1 MIDLRS
7 ELARKIDRYSPTL
20 GAKSVGK
27 IIAVG
32 DGVVSLSGLSD
43 SMMAEILEFPKKTR
57 GLVLNLNKHDV
68 GAIILGDSLHLKEGD
83 EVVTSGKVL
92 QIPAGPELI
101 GRVIDPL
108 GLPLDGKLSPKTK
121 TTVPLEKIA
130 PGVITRDKVSAPVQT
145 GVMAID
151 AMIPIGR
158 GQRELIIGDK
168 STGKSS
174 IAITTVINHKKQN
187 LICIYVVIGQKT
199 AFTAQLIS
207 TLDQFKAMEHTIIVA
222 ANSADSPAL
231 QYLAPYAGTAIA
243 EHFASEGK
251 DVLLIFDDLTKH
263 AWAYRELSLLLRRPS
278 GREAYPG
285 DVFYL
290 HSRLLERAV
299 KLNQDYGGGSITAL
313 PIIETQAGDISAYIP
328 TNVVSITDGQIYLE
342 TDLFNA
348 GVRPA
353 INAGLSVSR
362 VGGDA
367 QIKAM
372 RQVAGKLRMEL
383 AQYRELAAF
392 AQFSADLD
400 QVTKARL
407 DRGTQITEVLKQ
419 GWDEPMN
426 VVDQV
431 LLIWAVTNGYL
442 DATKVDK
449 VKTWQTEFLNYVAV
463 NKPELKKAIA
473 KEKILSEK
481 MIKLLEKLTTKFNES
496 RKL

>member
-1 MIDLRS
+1 MIDLAKV
-7 ELARKIDRYSPTL
+7 LTQKIESYETKVE
-20 GAKSVGK
+20 AKSVGR
-27 IIAVG
+27 IVAVG
-32 DGVVSLSGLSD
+32 DGVLTIAGLSEAL
-43 SMMAEILEFPKKTR
+43 MAEIIELPHQTR
-57 GLVLNLNKHDV
+57 GLILNLGQSLV
-68 GAIILGDSLHLKEGD
+68 GAIVLGKSRLLKEGD
-83 EVVTSGKVL
+83 EVMTTGQVL
-92 QIPAGPELI
+92 SVPAGSAQL

-108 GLPLDGKLSPKTK
+108 GNPLDGRAVPKTTAK
-121 TTVPLEKIA
+121 QPLEKIA
-130 PGVITRDKVSAPVQT
+130 PGVIAREKVKQPIQT
-145 GVMAID
+145 GIIAID
-151 AMIPIGR
+151 TMIPIGR
-158 GQRELIIGDK
+158 GQRELIIGDR
-168 STGKSS
+168 STGKSA
-174 IAITTVINHKKQN
+174 IALTTVINQKNQN
-187 LICIYVVIGQKT
+187 LICIYVVIGQKA
-199 AFTAQLIS
+199 AFTAQLVN
-207 TLDQFKAMEHTIIVA
+207 TLNRYHALEHTIIVA
-222 ANSADSPAL
+222 ANAAEAPAL
-231 QYLAPYAGTAIA
+231 QYLAPYSGVAIA
-243 EHFASEGK
+243 EHFAAQGK
-251 DVLLIFDDLTKH
+251 DVLVIYDDLSKH

-290 HSRLLERAV
+290 HSRLLERAC
-299 KLNQDYGGGSITAL
+299 KLNADHGGGSITAL

-407 DRGTQITEVLKQ
+407 DRGTRITEVLKQ

-463 NKPELKKAIA
+463 NKPEVKKAIA
-473 KEKILSEK
+473 KEKFLSEK